1 VRKLTVIPVFTEA
14 NLVWIIVAKLGFVFV
29 AMVKTLN
36 SVVGPPASVMLR
48 IFLGFC
54 KFAKLWGVLAVLS
67 PVILDAVEEEAT
79 LMVVGASPVRT
90 FIALKITQE

>member
-1 VRKLTVIPVFTEA
+1 VSKRAVIPVFTEA

-48 IFLGFC
+48 TLLGFC
-54 KFAKLWGVLAVLS
+54 KFAKLWGVLAVVS